1 MRHVR
6 LPAPALRAMSP
17 LVQLWWKIRRPTTF
31 GVKALLRHPVESDR
45 FLVVRHSYADT
56 RRWGLP
62 GGGYRPARETPQQA
76 AAREIAEELGLR
88 IAPADFSVLDTITTT
103 LEAKRD
109 TLTVLAAAA
118 PTEDLVL
125 SPELAEARW
134 VRNVDELGDAPISRW
149 LLAALDRVR

>member
-17 LVQLWWKIRRPTTF
+17 LVRLWWKVRRPTTF
-31 GVKALLRHPVESDR
+31 GVKALLRHPDSDQ

-88 IAPADFSVLDTITTT
+88 IAPAEFRVLDTVTTT

-118 PTEDLVL
+118 PTENLVL

-134 VRNVDELGDAPISRW
+134 VRSLDELGDAPVSRW
-149 LLAALDRVR
+149 LLAALDRTR